1 MTAIANVSLNNTFQE
16 QMTTLNQVIV
26 KLAQVESNS
35 VNLVSN
41 SSVIQLSGTIGTGN
55 VIYITSNA
63 YSDNGGTIGGNVVI
77 SGNLQVYNVATFSKN
92 VTVQNIATLNVV
104 YSNTLTSNIVNS
116 NTVVVNDTSVLK
128 GNVTSNTYA
137 TMNCVTIT
145 TSVAVGTTLTVGTTA
160 TITGNGTFNG
170 ANNNFSGNVSITKDL
185 RVSGN
190 IYGTLASSVSVNTA
204 NFIVTNLVANNNIYL
219 GNDLSA
225 GSANA
230 IFLPGGGYISGGVIN
245 LL

>member
-145 TSVAVGTTLTVGTTA
+145 TSLAIGSTIAVG
-160 TITGNGTFNG
+160 GNGAFSG
-170 ANNNFSGNVSITKDL
+170 ANNDFTGNVLVSKDL
-185 RVSGN
+185 RVTGN
-190 IYGTLASSVSVNTA
+190 IYGNISGSASVNTA
-204 NFIVTNLVANNNIYL
+204 NFMVTNLVANNNIYL

-230 IFLPGGGYISGGVIN
+230 IFLPGGGYISGGVIY

>member
-1 MTAIANVSLNNTFQE
+1 MTATANVSLNNTFQE

-41 SSVIQLSGTIGTGN
+41 SSVIQLSGTVGTGN
-55 VIYITSNA
+55 SIYITSNA
-63 YSDNGGTIGGNVVI
+63 FSANGGTIGGNVVI
-77 SGNLQVYNVATFSKN
+77 SGNLQVKN
-92 VTVQNIATLNVV
+92 TTTLNTVCI
-104 YSNTLTSNIVNS
+104 SNTATISIANITNTFMVNS
-116 NTVVVNDTSVLK
+116 TTVMKD
-128 GNVTSNTYA
+128 NVTSNTYA

-145 TSVAVGTTLTVGTTA
+145 TSLAVGTTIAVS
-160 TITGNGTFNG
+160 GNGAFSG
-170 ANNNFSGNVSITKDL
+170 ANNDFTGNVLVSKDL
-185 RVSGN
+185 RVTGN
-190 IYGTLASSVSVNTA
+190 IYGNVSVVNTA
-204 NFIVTNLVANNNIYL
+204 NFMVTNLVANNNIYL

>member
-41 SSVIQLSGTIGTGN
+41 SSVIQLSGTVGTGN
-55 VIYITSNA
+55 SIYITSNA
-63 YSDNGGTIGGNVVI
+63 FSANGGTIGGNVVI
-77 SGNLQVYNVATFSKN
+77 SGNLQVKN
-92 VTVQNIATLNVV
+92 TTTLNTVCI
-104 YSNTLTSNIVNS
+104 SNTATISIANITNTFMVNS
-116 NTVVVNDTSVLK
+116 TTVMKD
-128 GNVTSNTYA
+128 NVTSNTYA
-137 TMNCVTIT
+137 IMNCVTIT
-145 TSVAVGTTLTVGTTA
+145 TSLAVGTTIAVS
-160 TITGNGTFNG
+160 GNGAFSG
-170 ANNNFSGNVSITKDL
+170 ANNDFTGNVLVSKDL
-185 RVSGN
+185 RVTGN
-190 IYGTLASSVSVNTA
+190 IYGNVSVVNTA
-204 NFIVTNLVANNNIYL
+204 NFMVTNLVANNNIYL

>member
-35 VNLVSN
+35 VNLASN
-41 SSVIQLSGTIGTGN
+41 SSVIQLSGTVGTGN

-63 YSDNGGTIGGNVVI
+63 FSANGGTIGGNVVI
-77 SGNLQVYNVATFSKN
+77 SGNLQVKN
-92 VTVQNIATLNVV
+92 TTTLNTVCI
-104 YSNTLTSNIVNS
+104 SNTATISIANITNTFMVNS
-116 NTVVVNDTSVLK
+116 TTVMKD
-128 GNVTSNTYA
+128 NVTSNTYA

-145 TSVAVGTTLTVGTTA
+145 TSLAVGTTIAVS
-160 TITGNGTFNG
+160 GNGAFSG
-170 ANNNFSGNVSITKDL
+170 ANNDFTGNVLVSKDL
-185 RVSGN
+185 RVTGN
-190 IYGTLASSVSVNTA
+190 IYGNVSVVNTA
-204 NFIVTNLVANNNIYL
+204 NFMVTNLVANNNIYL

>member
-35 VNLVSN
+35 VNLISN
-41 SSVIQLSGTIGTGN
+41 SSVIQLSGTVGTGN
-55 VIYITSNA
+55 SIYITSNA
-63 YSDNGGTIGGNVVI
+63 FSANGGTIGGNVVI
-77 SGNLQVYNVATFSKN
+77 SGNLQVTNT
-92 VTVQNIATLNVV
+92 TTLNTVCI
-104 YSNTLTSNIVNS
+104 SNTATISIANITNTFMVNS
-116 NTVVVNDTSVLK
+116 TTVMKD
-128 GNVTSNTYA
+128 NVTSNTYA

-145 TSVAVGTTLTVGTTA
+145 TSLAVGTTIAVS
-160 TITGNGTFNG
+160 GNGAFSG
-170 ANNNFSGNVSITKDL
+170 ANNDFTGNVLVSKDL
-185 RVSGN
+185 RVTGN
-190 IYGTLASSVSVNTA
+190 IYGNVSVVNTA
-204 NFIVTNLVANNNIYL
+204 NFMVTNLVANNNIYL

>member
-35 VNLVSN
+35 VNLASN
-41 SSVIQLSGTIGTGN
+41 SSVIQLSGTVGTGN
-55 VIYITSNA
+55 SIYITSNA
-63 YSDNGGTIGGNVVI
+63 FSANGGTIGGNVVI
-77 SGNLQVYNVATFSKN
+77 SGNLQVINVATLN
-92 VTVQNIATLNVV
+92 TVSI
-104 YSNTLTSNIVNS
+104 SNTATISIANITNTFMVNS
-116 NTVVVNDTSVLK
+116 TTVMKD
-128 GNVTSNTYA
+128 NVTSNTYA

-145 TSVAVGTTLTVGTTA
+145 TSLAVGTTIAVS
-160 TITGNGTFNG
+160 GNGAFSG
-170 ANNNFSGNVSITKDL
+170 ANNDFTGNVLVSKDL
-185 RVSGN
+185 RVTGN
-190 IYGTLASSVSVNTA
+190 IYGNVSVVNTA
-204 NFIVTNLVANNNIYL
+204 NFMVTNLVANNNIYL

>member
-35 VNLVSN
+35 VNLASN
-41 SSVIQLSGTIGTGN
+41 SSVIQLSGTVGTGN
-55 VIYITSNA
+55 SIYITSNA
-63 YSDNGGTIGGNVVI
+63 FSANGGTIGGNVVI
-77 SGNLQVYNVATFSKN
+77 SGNLQVKN
-92 VTVQNIATLNVV
+92 TTTLNTVCI
-104 YSNTLTSNIVNS
+104 SNTATISIANITNTFMVNS
-116 NTVVVNDTSVLK
+116 TTVMK

-145 TSVAVGTTLTVGTTA
+145 TSLAVGTTIAVS
-160 TITGNGTFNG
+160 GNGAFSG
-170 ANNNFSGNVSITKDL
+170 ANNDFTGNVLVSKDL
-185 RVSGN
+185 RVTGN
-190 IYGTLASSVSVNTA
+190 IYGNVSGFITTVNTA
-204 NFIVTNLVANNNIYL
+204 NFMVTNLVANNNIYL

>member
-35 VNLVSN
+35 VNLISN
-41 SSVIQLSGTIGTGN
+41 SSVIQLSGTVGTGN
-55 VIYITSNA
+55 SIYITSNA
-63 YSDNGGTIGGNVVI
+63 FSANGGTIGGNVVI
-77 SGNLQVYNVATFSKN
+77 SGNLQVKN
-92 VTVQNIATLNVV
+92 TTTLNTVSI
-104 YSNTLTSNIVNS
+104 SNTATISIANITNTFMVNS
-116 NTVVVNDTSVLK
+116 TTVMK

-145 TSVAVGTTLTVGTTA
+145 TSLAVGTTIAVS
-160 TITGNGTFNG
+160 GNGAFSG
-170 ANNNFSGNVSITKDL
+170 ANNDFTGNVLVSKDL
-185 RVSGN
+185 RVTGN
-190 IYGTLASSVSVNTA
+190 IYGNVSVVNTA
-204 NFIVTNLVANNNIYL
+204 NFMVTNLVANNNIYL

>member
-35 VNLVSN
+35 VNLISN
-41 SSVIQLSGTIGTGN
+41 SSVIQLSGTVGTGN
-55 VIYITSNA
+55 SIYITSNA
-63 YSDNGGTIGGNVVI
+63 FSANGGTIGGNVVI
-77 SGNLQVYNVATFSKN
+77 SGNLQVKN
-92 VTVQNIATLNVV
+92 TTTLNTVCI
-104 YSNTLTSNIVNS
+104 SNTATISIANITNTFMVNS
-116 NTVVVNDTSVLK
+116 TTVMKD
-128 GNVTSNTYA
+128 NVTSNTYA

-145 TSVAVGTTLTVGTTA
+145 TSLAVGTTIAVS
-160 TITGNGTFNG
+160 GNGAFSG
-170 ANNNFSGNVSITKDL
+170 ANNDFTGNVLVSKDL
-185 RVSGN
+185 RVTGN
-190 IYGTLASSVSVNTA
+190 IYGNVSVVNTA
-204 NFIVTNLVANNNIYL
+204 NFMVTNLVANNNIYL

>member
-41 SSVIQLSGTIGTGN
+41 SSVIQLSGTVGTGN
-55 VIYITSNA
+55 SIYITSNA
-63 YSDNGGTIGGNVVI
+63 FSANGGTIGGNVVI
-77 SGNLQVYNVATFSKN
+77 SGNLQVKN
-92 VTVQNIATLNVV
+92 TTTLNTVCI
-104 YSNTLTSNIVNS
+104 SNTATISIANITNTFMVNS
-116 NTVVVNDTSVLK
+116 TTVMKD
-128 GNVTSNTYA
+128 NVTSNTYA

-145 TSVAVGTTLTVGTTA
+145 TSLAVGTTIAVS
-160 TITGNGTFNG
+160 GNGAFSG
-170 ANNNFSGNVSITKDL
+170 ANNDFTGNVLVSKDL
-185 RVSGN
+185 RVTGN
-190 IYGTLASSVSVNTA
+190 IYGNVSVVNTA
-204 NFIVTNLVANNNIYL
+204 NFMVTNLVANNNIYL

>member
-35 VNLVSN
+35 VNLASN
-41 SSVIQLSGTIGTGN
+41 SSVIQLSGTVGTGN
-55 VIYITSNA
+55 SIYITSNA
-63 YSDNGGTIGGNVVI
+63 FSANGGTIGGNVVI
-77 SGNLQVYNVATFSKN
+77 SGNLQVKN
-92 VTVQNIATLNVV
+92 TTTLNTVCI
-104 YSNTLTSNIVNS
+104 SNTATISIANITNTFMVNS
-116 NTVVVNDTSVLK
+116 TTVMKD
-128 GNVTSNTYA
+128 NVTSNTYA

-145 TSVAVGTTLTVGTTA
+145 TSLAVGTTIAVS
-160 TITGNGTFNG
+160 GNGAFSG
-170 ANNNFSGNVSITKDL
+170 ANNDFTGNVLVSKDL
-185 RVSGN
+185 RVTGN
-190 IYGTLASSVSVNTA
+190 IYGNVSVVNTA
-204 NFIVTNLVANNNIYL
+204 NFMVTNLVANNNIYL